1 MSFLIFIPSNG
12 LEAIHQ
18 ILYLNFLQVW
28 KRYECKTSE
37 YGVCT
42 TVGRVTPEIYLELVQ
57 VVNESYALEHYTP
70 LLLSLQNC
78 NFVRHTFKEITS
90 RYCPPLNHYLKVINV
105 GLGLISIGVLLCLVL
120 WILYANRPRRREVF
134 EKSSL
139 PETTTNL
146 PLSNAN
152 SEV

>member
-1 MSFLIFIPSNG
+1 MSFLISILSNG
-12 LEAIHQ
+12 LQTIHQ
-18 ILYLNFLQVW
+18 ITLWNFLQVW

-42 TVGRVTPEIYLELVQ
+42 TIGRVTPEIYLELVQ

-120 WILYANRPRRREVF
+120 WILYANRPQKGGSVC
-134 EKSSL
+134 
-139 PETTTNL
+139 
-146 PLSNAN
+146 
-152 SEV
+152 